1 MLWSTARPALTRSM
15 PFWEPERLAV
25 QVDGFE
31 LHRTRRDRER
41 DAASDSDLELAGYRV
56 IRFTWDE
63 ATIHRE
69 RTLRRIRLGLGEPER
84 ATA

>member
-15 PFWEPERLAV
+15 PFWEPQRLAV